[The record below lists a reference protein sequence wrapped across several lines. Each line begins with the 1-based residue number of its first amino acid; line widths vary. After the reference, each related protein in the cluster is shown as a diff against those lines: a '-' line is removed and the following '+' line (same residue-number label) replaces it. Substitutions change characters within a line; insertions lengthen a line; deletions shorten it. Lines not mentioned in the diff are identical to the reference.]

1 MSEQVIMRAEE
12 LRRSALAKHR
22 AGEIEEAL
30 IGYDVALEFADDEE
44 LRELITINK
53 ADAMIAIERTGPEIQ
68 ALASIV
74 MRRRNAHHT
83 FLAAYALQYK
93 HRITRDAKRSIF
105 YGNIAKEVS
114 NEASQPFWQ
123 VAALNELGIVY
134 EIDSQ
139 FQKAI
144 ECFESALAIIDSV
157 EDPTEKSFSR
167 VAIVTNLGY
176 NKIITGAS
184 EEGIRL
190 MEGVLDQV
198 QGANARAD
206 ALIDLCYGYLDLG
219 EYATA
224 AKYGEEGLALA
235 DEPRQ
240 VRNAHYLLGEVA
252 YKTGDIP
259 AAEFHF
265 DKLAAF
271 YPEFRHLKSL
281 LFAIDLR
288 SMVNLKL

>member
-1 MSEQVIMRAEE
+1 MTELVLTRAEE
-12 LRRSALAKHR
+12 LRRTALARHR
-22 AGEIEEAL
+22 AGEVEEAL
-30 IGYDVALEFADDEE
+30 DGYDAALVLAEDEE

-53 ADAMIAIERTGPEIQ
+53 ADAMIAIDRTGPEVQ

-74 MRRRNAHHT
+74 MRRRNPHHT

-93 HRITRDAKRSIF
+93 HRIGGDAKRAIF
-105 YGNIAKEVS
+105 YGNIANEVA
-114 NEASQPFWQ
+114 NEAGQAFWQ
-123 VAALNELGIVY
+123 VAALNELGVVF

-144 ECFESALAIIDSV
+144 DCFESALSVIDSV
-157 EDPTEKSFSR
+157 QDQTEQSFSR

-176 NKIITGAS
+176 NKIITGAT

-190 MEGVLDQV
+190 MENVLDQV
-198 QGANARAD
+198 QGANARSD
-206 ALIDLCYGYLDLG
+206 AFIDLCYGYLDLG
-219 EYATA
+219 QFEKA

-259 AAEFHF
+259 LAEYHF

-271 YPEFRHLKSL
+271 YPDFRHLKSL